1 MSARSTARSYAAVH
15 CLAQRAGPHTPTRH
29 RTPLARPPVAQHRLT
44 TLPPPPAILR
54 RLTTL
59 ARPLVLIA
67 GFLCLPA
74 AAADRPDAL
83 LDGPA
88 YEGDFRLTVKL
99 PDGKSGVERG
109 KASARLEPRSD
120 GRVDFVIEASAAE
133 GRTRGDV
140 RMSGTSSGGGW
151 QSAPGDVTL
160 TVSPD
165 GRITGGG
172 KEPSLGATLRFDGNA
187 TDTRLRLRNTVTL
200 DAPKDGAPAGTVLDY
215 AYDLRRPAT
224 RAAAKTDDKAEGGCR
239 MRLVPLV
246 TFGGGMTMS
255 QVPDCSA
262 D

>member
-1 MSARSTARSYAAVH
+1 VWSAMLLAGAAHAQSPSWADGRPFEGPVTLHFTAPGKTARTVHGTGSARWLPDAGGGRFVLEADEPRTNTRVHLSFDGNVTPSGWRSAA
-15 CLAQRAGPHTPTRH
+15 A
-29 RTPLARPPVAQHRLT
+29 PV
-44 TLPPPPAILR
+44 
-54 RLTTL
+54 TL
-59 ARPLVLIA
+59 A
-67 GFLCLPA
+67 
-74 AAADRPDAL
+74 
-83 LDGPA
+83 
-88 YEGDFRLTVKL
+88 
-99 PDGKSGVERG
+99 
-109 KASARLEPRSD
+109 
-120 GRVDFVIEASAAE
+120 
-133 GRTRGDV
+133 
-140 RMSGTSSGGGW
+140 
-151 QSAPGDVTL
+151 
-160 TVSPD
+160 VSPD